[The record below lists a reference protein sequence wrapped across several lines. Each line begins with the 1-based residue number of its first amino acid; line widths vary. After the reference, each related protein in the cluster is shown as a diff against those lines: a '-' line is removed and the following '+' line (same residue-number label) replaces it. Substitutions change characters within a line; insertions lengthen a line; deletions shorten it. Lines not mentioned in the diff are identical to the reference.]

1 MSGRGHRTPDQVN
14 LCKRLTDNLRKIR
27 RGDDVQRTTIE
38 RLVRDYEKIKGGLG
52 VVMDDKYNAIKQE
65 LLKRDRA
72 EEMELDDSDD
82 LAESDAARKRPRQ
95 DESLQRRVEAQ
106 VPVPS
111 NTLDPNNPPQF
122 HNQVHATAPDAAAAL
137 FECLSLPDTSE
148 DGDVLRQLTAVIGQL
163 VTKVTGVEKH
173 YMELEKKVDDLGATR
188 EATLT
193 LKEALSALGRFANT
207 YISKKDQK
215 HFKTYEICLF
225 WAASHVLYLQGDF
238 YGAPPGRWQRCLVAP
253 AA

>member
-1 MSGRGHRTPDQVN
+1 M
-14 LCKRLTDNLRKIR
+14 
-27 RGDDVQRTTIE
+27 QRTTIE

-52 VVMDDKYNAIKQE
+52 VVMDDKYNAIKRE

-72 EEMELDDSDD
+72 KEMELEDSDD
-82 LAESDAARKRPRQ
+82 LAEAESDDARKRARQ

-106 VPVPS
+106 VPVTS
-111 NTLDPNNPPQF
+111 NTLNPNNPPQF
-122 HNQVHATAPDAAAAL
+122 HNHVHATAPDAAAAV
-137 FECLSLPDTSE
+137 FERLSLPDTSE
-148 DGDVLRQLTAVIGQL
+148 DGDVLRQLTVVIGQL
-163 VTKVTGVEKH
+163 VTKVTGMEKH

-193 LKEALSALGRFANT
+193 RKEALSALGRFANK